1 MKFQNLDV
9 HGKWY
14 LHLTHPHLLLHTQVT
29 FLLSSVWHAILDN
42 FRPIT
47 VWGTDLFI
55 FYVVTSSGDFGEQW
69 TKWSWVQV
77 GGMFVLLY
85 GTAIYNAPN
94 PGSVRL
100 EGQWFACGLN
110 YSDEYKLIEAEEE
123 DKELDAEW
131 QDRMTTFKKRT
142 GSSFFGDHSP
152 HISIHTQ
159 ALRGLAAA
167 KN

>member
-1 MKFQNLDV
+1 MTFQNLDV

-131 QDRMTTFKKRT
+131 QDRMN
-142 GSSFFGDHSP
+142 
-152 HISIHTQ
+152 I
-159 ALRGLAAA
+159 
-167 KN
+167 

>member
-1 MKFQNLDV
+1 M
-9 HGKWY
+9 
-14 LHLTHPHLLLHTQVT
+14 
-29 FLLSSVWHAILDN
+29 WHAILDN

-69 TKWSWVQV
+69 TQWSWIQV

-85 GTAIYNAPN
+85 GTAVYNAPN

-100 EGQWFACGLN
+100 EGQWFSLGMN
-110 YSDEYKLIEAEEE
+110 DSDEYKAIEGEQEEE
-123 DKELDAEW
+123 DMDAEW
-131 QDRMTTFKKRT
+131 QDRMTQFKKRT
-142 GSSFFGDHSP
+142 ESSFYREHSP

-159 ALRGLAAA
+159 ALRGLASP
-167 KN
+167 KL